1 MNCLECGTAPITRK
15 DPEHELC
22 TYCLG
27 ETPLTATP
35 FTGDTGAG
43 ITRDREPVDLSGSTA
58 REQLQQ

>member
-1 MNCLECGTAPITRK
+1 MDIMQGLENNTIYKPCP
-15 DPEHELC
+15 
-22 TYCLG
+22 G
-27 ETPLTATP
+27 ETLTATP